1 MNDKQEL
8 TKGDMRIWSNI
19 YLASF
24 SYGEEENM
32 AMQGL
37 YGIPTEDA
45 VRITIPGKVMRE
57 WIRNVNRV
65 YRVDSMSN
73 EAKYALLSEYK
84 NVTLTC
90 SSQAKL

>member
-1 MNDKQEL
+1 
-8 TKGDMRIWSNI
+8 
-19 YLASF
+19 
-24 SYGEEENM
+24 
-32 AMQGL
+32 
-37 YGIPTEDA
+37 
-45 VRITIPGKVMRE
+45 MRE